1 MVCPYDKKHII
12 PVSGLDKHL
21 KKCKSIKNKPW
32 IVLKKITWYCIS
44 YLWSYCKQQINYLL
58 CQLAD
63 RRPTR
68 QSQSPPNLRI
78 LKLTQQLT
86 KQLNNI
92 RSSRQLSCLDLRKQ
106 LMSQFNKEDI
116 NQGGKWTL
124 QKRKGDQTREA
135 DIKKQKWTWTE
146 DLHNDYKYILNL
158 LNLIILNAVL
168 SLWCSFSPK

>member
-1 MVCPYDKKHII
+1 MY
-12 PVSGLDKHL
+12 
-21 KKCKSIKNKPW
+21 
-32 IVLKKITWYCIS
+32 IS
-44 YLWSYCKQQINYLL
+44 YLCSYCKQQINYLL

-158 LNLIILNAVL
+158 LNWLYWMQCCHCGVL
-168 SLWCSFSPK
+168 YHQNNQKHQCQSWANQKFQTLPNIFRCK